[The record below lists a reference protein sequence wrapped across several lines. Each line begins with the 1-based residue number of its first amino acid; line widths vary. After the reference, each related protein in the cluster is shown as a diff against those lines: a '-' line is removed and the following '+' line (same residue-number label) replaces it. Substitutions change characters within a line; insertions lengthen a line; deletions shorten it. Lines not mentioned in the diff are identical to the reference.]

1 MRSPSLLFVLML
13 AGCAATSSEGPNTA
27 GGGAGMSDAPVIAGQ
42 WSIRTIDGRQLEGEQ
57 PAMIAFADGRVSG
70 TTGCNR
76 ISGTYEIDGN
86 VVTIGPLAT
95 TRMACPPPLMAR
107 ETALLAALTGPL
119 TAATGA
125 GGGVTLTAGTG
136 TAIGLAR

>member
-1 MRSPSLLFVLML
+1 MRSMPLLFALML
-13 AGCAATSSEGPNTA
+13 AGCAATTA
-27 GGGAGMSDAPVIAGQ
+27 ESPSAADEATSASDVPVVAGQ
-42 WSIRTIDGRQLEGEQ
+42 WSIRTIDGRPLEGDQ
-57 PAMIAFADGRVSG
+57 PATIAFADGRVSG

-76 ISGTYEIDGN
+76 ISGTYEVAGD

-119 TAATGA
+119 TATAGA
-125 GGGVTLTAGTG
+125 GGELTLKAGTG
-136 TAIGLAR
+136 TTIGLSR

>member
-1 MRSPSLLFVLML
+1 MRSTPLLFVLML
-13 AGCAATSSEGPNTA
+13 AGCAATTA
-27 GGGAGMSDAPVIAGQ
+27 ESPTTADEAASVSGASAVAGQ
-42 WSIRTIDGRQLEGEQ
+42 WSIRTIDGRPLEGEQ
-57 PAMIAFADGRVSG
+57 PATIAFAEGRVSG

-76 ISGTYEIDGN
+76 INGTYEVAGN

-119 TAATGA
+119 DATAGA
-125 GGGVTLTAGTG
+125 GGELTLKTANG